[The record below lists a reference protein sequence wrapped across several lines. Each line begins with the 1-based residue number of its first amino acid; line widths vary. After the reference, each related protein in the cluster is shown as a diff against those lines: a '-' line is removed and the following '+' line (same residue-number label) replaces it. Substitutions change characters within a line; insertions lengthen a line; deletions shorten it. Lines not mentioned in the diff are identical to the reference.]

1 MCSFCNF
8 HLVLESENERYH
20 HIPHCSDFFYSS
32 SFPLNA
38 RNILS
43 KLKRNRKSAKG
54 DSKVGKL
61 YKGGCCNSDP
71 NWQNKFYNRVFVNSI
86 WLEQRSLGL
95 KLGLPSLKTRLCDV
109 CINKNQDKWIKLLAC
124 KLSSDFEFAHFAVS
138 LSKNSCWLKG
148 N

>member
-43 KLKRNRKSAKG
+43 KLKRNRKSVKG
-54 DSKVGKL
+54 DSKVGEL
-61 YKGGCCNSDP
+61 YKGDAVTQTQMDKINFTTEFLWIQFCWS
-71 NWQNKFYNRVFVNSI
+71 QSSLHVNFPVI
-86 WLEQRSLGL
+86 LSLL
-95 KLGLPSLKTRLCDV
+95 ILLFPFQKIHVDWKE
-109 CINKNQDKWIKLLAC
+109 IKIIDITLM
-124 KLSSDFEFAHFAVS
+124 KRID
-138 LSKNSCWLKG
+138 KG
-148 N
+148 NYF